1 MQRWKRDFINYLE
14 RGQTVEYA
22 ARLSAG
28 LTVAQVHDEREDDP
42 DFAAAWD
49 AVSGGDFVRQLT
61 PAALEPLL
69 WAQVPDDDIAA
80 FFSLTHEQF
89 TSAIERDPS
98 LKRIYASG
106 RRAGLAALR
115 RAQFDQAI
123 DGDKAMLTWLG
134 KQHLGQAD
142 KADERPAPNLIVNFN
157 VADPADSYR
166 RLLAG
171 GSVDLPAT
179 PIHLQIEDAE

>member
-1 MQRWKRDFINYLE
+1 MQRWKRDFITYLE

-28 LTVAQVHDEREDDP
+28 LTVAQAHEERETDP

-49 AVSGGDFVRQLT
+49 AVSMGEFVRQLT

-89 TSAIERDPS
+89 TAAIERDYN
-98 LKRIYASG
+98 LKRIYTSG

-142 KADERPAPNLIVNFN
+142 KADDRPAPNLIVNFN

-171 GSVDLPAT
+171 GSIDLPVISEEPA
-179 PIHLQIEDAE
+179 